1 MHERSMTQSRS
12 VEEEEATAYHEAGH
26 AVMGCLLGRPPL
38 RVDIVPDAC
47 GNVGH
52 TTFPDDFRE
61 YEGCLSDDPKFHAY
75 IEIRVMIE
83 AAGTVA
89 HDLKSPARAHDSSD
103 ECDEHWARELVMYIS
118 VPLPDHGEYVRC
130 RRHRARELISHHG
143 PWVEAV
149 ARALV
154 EKKELCGS
162 DVSELRALI
171 GA

>member
-1 MHERSMTQSRS
+1 LAFAPGR
-12 VEEEEATAYHEAGH
+12 A
-26 AVMGCLLGRPPL
+26 LGR
-38 RVDIVPDAC
+38 
-47 GNVGH
+47 VGH

-61 YEGCLSDDPKFHAY
+61 YEGCRSDDPKFHAY

-89 HDLKSPARAHDSSD
+89 HNLKSPARAHDSSD
-103 ECDEHWARELVMYIS
+103 ECHHW
-118 VPLPDHGEYVRC
+118 
-130 RRHRARELISHHG
+130 

-162 DVSELRALI
+162 DVSDLRALT